1 MRTPLFR
8 LVFTPLLAPAPSTAR
23 RKSQPRLYTTPSF
36 CPAVAYGG
44 RAAVL
49 STVGRGSRSAAR
61 AQLERTPS
69 ARSASVR
76 PPRAHELLSP
86 ASPVEPMMS
95 LAGETPP
102 PPRPAA
108 YRDVVG
114 GDAVTMMPGMLR
126 PREYPSPPPSRPAR
140 GHPRASLKNSQLST
154 YLRLL

>member
-8 LVFTPLLAPAPSTAR
+8 LVFTPLLAPAPSTVR
-23 RKSQPRLYTTPSF
+23 RKSQQRRYTTPAF
-36 CPAVAYGG
+36 CLAVAYGG

-49 STVGRGSRSAAR
+49 STVGRGSLSAAR

-102 PPRPAA
+102 PPRPSA

-114 GDAVTMMPGMLR
+114 GDTVTMMPGMLR
-126 PREYPSPPPSRPAR
+126 PREYPSPPPAARREAIPA
-140 GHPRASLKNSQLST
+140 PL
-154 YLRLL
+154 LRILNFRRIY